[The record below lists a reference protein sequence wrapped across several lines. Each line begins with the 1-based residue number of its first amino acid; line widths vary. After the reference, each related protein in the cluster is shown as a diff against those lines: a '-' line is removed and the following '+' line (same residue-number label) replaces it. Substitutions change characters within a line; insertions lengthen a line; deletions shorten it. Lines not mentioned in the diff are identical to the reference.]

1 MCEFNNPRPDRDRR
15 RGVARKE
22 MGFPRCVGFGEGDL
36 ERMEQ
41 TAGEGQDWKAV
52 RERLGEYTCINAYW
66 CRGEEV
72 PWPEE

>member
-1 MCEFNNPRPDRDRR
+1 MCEFNTPHPDPDRR
-15 RGVARKE
+15 RVVRKE
-22 MGFPRCVGFGEGDL
+22 MGFPRCVAFAEGDL
-36 ERMEQ
+36 ERMEE

-52 RERLGEYTCINAYW
+52 RERLGGYTCVNAYW